1 MPTKYIITYG
11 HIIISKKVIISKP
24 HAAMP
29 QEHHRLDYI
38 TLVVDVDEYG
48 DTFSDRLEPLVRLAF
63 LCAMRYEQ
71 EDLRRAKSLREANI
85 WWKGGRQDEL
95 ETRCPQLIVRRIL
108 ERGGGWDIWLSEAK
122 NVWEEKKGR
131 WKSWVIFIRGV
142 GWVGFGWTPDTHHW
156 HHITTTMFP
165 NPGTKTDLVIS
176 GNWPMLV
183 GLWLGFWNPGSLALC
198 CFALMMVHKIYQWYD
213 ILGQAVENSF
223 SFFFF
228 GGKIRSSCESP
239 FNQIKL
245 KENERFILHGD
256 YFLAQMCHF
265 IYVLDSVIQV
275 AHTGF

>member
-1 MPTKYIITYG
+1 
-11 HIIISKKVIISKP
+11 
-24 HAAMP
+24 
-29 QEHHRLDYI
+29 
-38 TLVVDVDEYG
+38 
-48 DTFSDRLEPLVRLAF
+48 
-63 LCAMRYEQ
+63 
-71 EDLRRAKSLREANI
+71 
-85 WWKGGRQDEL
+85 
-95 ETRCPQLIVRRIL
+95 
-108 ERGGGWDIWLSEAK
+108 
-122 NVWEEKKGR
+122 
-131 WKSWVIFIRGV
+131 
-142 GWVGFGWTPDTHHW
+142 
-156 HHITTTMFP
+156 
-165 NPGTKTDLVIS
+165 
-176 GNWPMLV
+176 MLV

-223 SFFFF
+223 FFFLF